1 MNTTTSHK
9 ASKHREVILAHLQAG
24 DTLTAT
30 QARIKYDCHNLAAR
44 ISELRLKFG
53 HKIES
58 IKIGGGFVK
67 YELDTNQPYE
77 REFFEFLTGH
87 NFLNKDTILKEYIKL
102 RCDEKNTLNKAKFFT
117 LPDYPNAFVSGAF
130 AWPCTSKWL
139 QISKAWCQRLER
151 LTRNA

>member
-9 ASKHREVILAHLQAG
+9 TSKHRELILAHLQAG

-44 ISELRLKFG
+44 ISELRLKDG

-77 REFFEFLTGH
+77 REFFEFLKGKGKLDEFISKNIKYH
-87 NFLNKDTILKEYIKL
+87 DTFKL
-102 RCDEKNTLNKAKFFT
+102 DNNPISFIA
-117 LPDYPNAFVSGAF
+117 GAF
-130 AWPCTSKWL
+130 IWGKGLWGAMSIEWIYEL
-139 QISKAWCQRLER
+139 GEIQRKER
-151 LTRNA
+151 LTSNA

>member
-9 ASKHREVILAHLQAG
+9 ASKHREAILAHLQAG

-44 ISELRLKFG
+44 ISELRLKDG

-67 YELDTNQPYE
+67 YELDTNVPYE
-77 REFFEFLTGH
+77 REFFEFL
-87 NFLNKDTILKEYIKL
+87 KDYDLLDEYIKL
-102 RCDEKNTLNKAKFFT
+102 RGSERNTLNKVEFFT

-151 LTRNA
+151 LTNNA

>member
-9 ASKHREVILAHLQAG
+9 ASKHREAILAHLQAG

-44 ISELRLKFG
+44 ISELRLKYG

-58 IKIGGGFVK
+58 VKIGGGFVK

-77 REFFEFLTGH
+77 REFFEFLKGRGLLDEFIAKTTKYHGR
-87 NFLNKDTILKEYIKL
+87 FKLDDRSSCSYI
-102 RCDEKNTLNKAKFFT
+102 
-117 LPDYPNAFVSGAF
+117 SGAF
-130 AWPCTSKWL
+130 VWLDEFKAWNA
-139 QISKAWCQRLER
+139 ISKRWNEKLADIQQQER
-151 LTRNA
+151 ICLND

>member
-9 ASKHREVILAHLQAG
+9 ASKHREAILDHLQSG

-44 ISELRLKFG
+44 ISELRLKYG

-77 REFFEFLTGH
+77 REFFEFLKGKGLLDKFIAKTTKYHGH
-87 NFLNKDTILKEYIKL
+87 FALGRQPTHFIAE
-102 RCDEKNTLNKAKFFT
+102 
-117 LPDYPNAFVSGAF
+117 AFIWDGIWMMVSNEWNDVF
-130 AWPCTSKWL
+130 RE
-139 QISKAWCQRLER
+139 IQRKER
-151 LTRNA
+151 LTNNA

>member
-9 ASKHREVILAHLQAG
+9 ASKHREAILAHLLAG

-44 ISELRLKFG
+44 ISELRLKYG

-77 REFFEFLTGH
+77 REFFEFLKRKGL
-87 NFLNKDTILKEYIKL
+87 LNQFI
-102 RCDEKNTLNKAKFFT
+102 AKTTKYHGFFS
-117 LPDYPNAFVSGAF
+117 LGREPQYYVAGAFVWDGI
-130 AWPCTSKWL
+130 WMVVSKQWNDVL
-139 QISKAWCQRLER
+139 REIQRKER
-151 LTRNA
+151 LTNNA